1 MKMLNSSLD
10 DSDRCDLCE
19 RSTTWKYQL
28 LPATYLYLSV
38 LLESYLTDTC
48 PQMEF

>member
-10 DSDRCDLCE
+10 DSDRYELCE
-19 RSTTWKYQL
+19 SPTTRKYQL

-48 PQMEF
+48 PQMKF